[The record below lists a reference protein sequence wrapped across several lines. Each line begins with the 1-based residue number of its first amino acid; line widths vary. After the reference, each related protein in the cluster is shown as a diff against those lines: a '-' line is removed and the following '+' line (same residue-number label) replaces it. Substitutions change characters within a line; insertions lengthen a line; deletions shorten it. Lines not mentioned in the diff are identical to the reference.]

1 MEDKTTDVQ
10 IRLYAFWLDDVSYS
24 TRTDFDPDNPDTRFY
39 SNGVWAGGI
48 TKDRTFCNNLTIHVI
63 LASLIIGLLSCAM
76 IIIKIYVIKK
86 LLI

>member
-1 MEDKTTDVQ
+1 MEDKTPDVQ

-24 TRTDFDPDNPDTRFY
+24 TRPDFDPDNPDTRFY
-39 SNGVWAGGI
+39 SNGVWAGSI
-48 TKDRTFCNNLTIHVI
+48 TKDGTFVQQFNYPCYSCFLNNRFTVV
-63 LASLIIGLLSCAM
+63 AM